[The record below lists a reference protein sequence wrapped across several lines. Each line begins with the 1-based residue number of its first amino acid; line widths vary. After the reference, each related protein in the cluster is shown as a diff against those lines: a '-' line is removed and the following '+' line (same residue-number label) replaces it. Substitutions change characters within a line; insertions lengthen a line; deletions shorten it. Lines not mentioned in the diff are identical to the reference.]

1 MILKVFL
8 QDENGAK
15 STATAEGGPEEM
27 ERKVEEFRKL
37 FTKHH
42 MSIVDYKILSNDGSE
57 GTLAKKKET
66 CLNCG
71 RFATTVF
78 HKTNRTAEGITVAV
92 LEIPMCHKD
101 FLRYGKDENFRVEM
115 WVLGLK
121 MHIAGED

>member
-1 MILKVFL
+1 MCCKLVVVVVQIGTSRLRNWSRNHYRHRDPTARTPMLHSTLPIDNLQHWRAMPMILKVFL

-57 GTLAKKKET
+57 GTLA
-66 CLNCG
+66 
-71 RFATTVF
+71 
-78 HKTNRTAEGITVAV
+78 
-92 LEIPMCHKD
+92 
-101 FLRYGKDENFRVEM
+101 
-115 WVLGLK
+115 
-121 MHIAGED
+121 